1 MENMT
6 WVWVLIPIAAIL
18 GRTLRDFLRLQ
29 AQQRVLGTSNRELEK
44 TVEELRQTNRQLSQR
59 VENLETI
66 VVSQTWNAVHASAV
80 SDGER
85 QQRVAAAVRQEMH
98 APPAEDLN
106 RQRVEQLARRLGG

>member
-44 TVEELRQTNRQLSQR
+44 TVEELRQTN
-59 VENLETI
+59 E
-66 VVSQTWNAVHASAV
+66 
-80 SDGER
+80 DG
-85 QQRVAAAVRQEMH
+85 VALIKEF
-98 APPAEDLN
+98 EGL
-106 RQRVEQLARRLGG
+106 RLTA